1 MILFL
6 LFKMLGFAGV
16 VKIAQVGGDLGQ
28 ESHYF

>member
-16 VKIAQVGGDLGQ
+16 VKIAQVRGYLGQ